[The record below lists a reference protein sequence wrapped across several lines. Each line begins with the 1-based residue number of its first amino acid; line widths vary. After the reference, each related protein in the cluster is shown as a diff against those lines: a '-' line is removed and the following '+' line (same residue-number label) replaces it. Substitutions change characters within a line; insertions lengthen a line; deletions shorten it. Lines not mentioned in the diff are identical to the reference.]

1 MALVADY
8 TWTYALIY
16 SNTRIYINQDGD
28 RAARA
33 CAGNGLPCMPIG
45 NGDAVAVAIT
55 GRYSGKEVGT
65 GTGTGGY
72 NGRLF
77 VAAYKGVISD
87 FIAGVG
93 G

>member
-33 CAGNGLPCMPIG
+33 CAGHCLSRVPIG

-55 GRYSGKEVGT
+55 DRYSGKKVGT
-65 GTGTGGY
+65 GEY

-77 VAAYKGVISD
+77 IAAYKGVISD
-87 FIAGVG
+87 FIAGDG